1 VRRDGSP
8 STIREALAGGGKR
21 ELALYLVAAAI
32 YIAIGV
38 AVPEFLFTWV
48 VAAGFL
54 LLVVAVVPYVV
65 RRLRQ

>member
-1 VRRDGSP
+1 MRRDGSP
-8 STIREALAGGGKR
+8 STIREALAGGKR

-54 LLVVAVVPYVV
+54 LLAVAIVPYVV